1 MERSEASDIRE
12 RRRRACAAPGFRFAQ
27 PGLQDLR
34 PDWPA
39 RLIPAAGA
47 AAAIYLVA
55 VPLAML
61 IYAAFRGPADF
72 LPFEPGAQWT
82 IDNVRAVFTDP
93 IMYGDIIPDTLIF
106 VAGTVCLTTAIAL
119 TMAWLIERTDLAHRN
134 VWFALIV
141 FPTLVPIVVK
151 AIAWILL
158 LSPNA
163 GWINHLLRSLTGWS
177 GKGPVDV
184 FSMPGLI
191 VCQSL
196 AVAPLVFLQ
205 FTATLR
211 SMNPAYED
219 AARASGASTF
229 TTLRTVTAPM
239 LLPGLLAPI
248 ILITLITFEQ
258 FELPLIIG
266 LPGGINVFAYRIY
279 NELNPA
285 SGLPNYGRAAAISLP
300 FLAMGLVALFA
311 YNRAIRNAERFV
323 TVSGKSEGQRRLA
336 LGRWRWPAHVFLALY
351 VGLAA
356 VLPAL
361 ILLWTSLFGFAVP
374 GSVPLVRASLASYRA
389 LVADPLLWRAAGNSF
404 TVAILSALI
413 VTLLG
418 ALIAWIVTRSTFR
431 GRALLDALSFM
442 SLGIPA
448 VITGLAVM
456 VLYLSVP
463 IGIYGTVWILVI
475 AYSYRLAVTTRLA
488 RASIMQ
494 VHRELEEASEAAGA
508 RWLTTQLRILLP
520 LILPGLV
527 SAFLLLFIIGMQ
539 EFTIPFVLYSQD
551 NVVMS
556 VLIWQFFQGGEPGR
570 SAALAVV
577 MIVLVLPLV
586 VFARRYLAPG
596 G

>member
-1 MERSEASDIRE
+1 MSASLPVPQRVTT
-12 RRRRACAAPGFRFAQ
+12 
-27 PGLQDLR
+27 
-34 PDWPA
+34 DWSA
-39 RLIPAAGA
+39 YLIPAFGA
-47 AAAIYLVA
+47 AAAVYLIA

-82 IDNVRAVFTDP
+82 LDNVRSVFSDP
-93 IMYGDIIPDTLIF
+93 IMYGEIIPDTLTF
-106 VAGTVCLTTAIAL
+106 VAGTVCLTTAMAL
-119 TMAWLIERTDLAHRN
+119 TMAWLLERTDLSHRN
-134 VWFALIV
+134 VWFALII

-163 GWINHLLRSLTGWS
+163 GWINHLIRAATGWS
-177 GKGPVDV
+177 GKGPIDV

-191 VCQSL
+191 FCQSL
-196 AVAPLVFLQ
+196 SVAPFMFLQ
-205 FTATLR
+205 FSATLR
-211 SMNPAYED
+211 SMNPAFED
-219 AARASGASTF
+219 ASRGSGASTW
-229 TTLRTVTAPM
+229 TTLRRITLPVLM
-239 LLPGLLAPI
+239 PGLLAPV

-300 FLAMGLVALFA
+300 FLAMGLVALVA
-311 YNRAIRNAERFV
+311 YNYAIRHAEKFV
-323 TVSGKSEGQRRLA
+323 TVTGKAYVQQRIA
-336 LGRWRWPAHVFLALY
+336 LGAWRWPAYLFLASY

-361 ILLWTSLFGFAVP
+361 ILLWTSMYGFSVP
-374 GSVPLVRASLASYRA
+374 GSIALDQASLQSYRE
-389 LVADPLLWRAAGNSF
+389 LFADPMLWRAVGNSF

-418 ALIAWIVTRSTFR
+418 ALLAWIIARSTFP
-431 GRALLDALSFM
+431 GRWLLDGLSFM

-456 VLYLSVP
+456 VLYLSIPV
-463 IGIYGTVWILVI
+463 GIYGTVWILVI
-475 AYSYRLAVTTRLA
+475 AYSYRLAVSTRLS
-488 RASIMQ
+488 RSTIMQ
-494 VHRELEEASEAAGA
+494 IHRELEEASEASGA
-508 RWLTTQLRILLP
+508 RWLTTQVRILLP
-520 LILPGLV
+520 LIMPGLV
-527 SAFLLLFIIGMQ
+527 SAFLLLFIIGMR

-570 SAALAVV
+570 SAALAIL
-577 MIVLVLPLV
+577 MIVMVLPLV
-586 VFARRYLAPG
+586 MFARRFLVTRG
-596 G
+596 TGE

>member
-1 MERSEASDIRE
+1 MKTDW
-12 RRRRACAAPGFRFAQ
+12 AARVV
-27 PGLQDLR
+27 
-34 PDWPA
+34 PA
-39 RLIPAAGA
+39 LGA
-47 AAAIYLVA
+47 AAAVYLIA

-61 IYAAFRGPADF
+61 VYAAFRGPADF

-82 IDNVRAVFTDP
+82 FDNVRTVFTDP
-93 IMYGDIIPDTLIF
+93 VMYGEIVPDTLIF
-106 VAGTVCLTTAIAL
+106 VAGTVGLSTLMAL
-119 TMAWLIERTDLAHRN
+119 TMAWLIERTDLRYRN
-134 VWFALIV
+134 VWFALVI
-141 FPTLVPIVVK
+141 FPTLIPIVVK

-163 GWINHLLRSLTGWS
+163 GWINHLIRSATGWS
-177 GKGPVDV
+177 GKGPIDV

-191 VCQSL
+191 LCQSL
-196 AVAPLVFLQ
+196 SVAPFMVLQ
-205 FTATLR
+205 FSATLR
-211 SMNPAYED
+211 SMNPAFED
-219 AARASGASTF
+219 ASRGSGASTWM
-229 TTLRTVTAPM
+229 TLRRITLPV
-239 LLPGLLAPI
+239 LLPGLLAPV
-248 ILITLITFEQ
+248 ILVTLVTFEQ

-300 FLAMGLVALFA
+300 FLAMGLMALVA
-311 YNRAIRNAERFV
+311 YNYAIRNAEKFV
-323 TVSGKSEGQRRLA
+323 TVTGKAYAQRRIP
-336 LGRWRWPAHVFLALY
+336 LGLWRWPVHLFLALY

-361 ILLWTSLFGFAVP
+361 ILLWTSLYGFSVP
-374 GSVPLVRASLASYRA
+374 GSVALDQASVQSYRQ
-389 LVADPLLWRAAGNSF
+389 LFADPMLWRAVRNSF

-413 VTLLG
+413 VTFLG
-418 ALIAWIVTRSTFR
+418 ALLAWIIARSTFR
-431 GRALLDALSFM
+431 GRWLLDGLSFM

-475 AYSYRLAVTTRLA
+475 AYSYRLAVSTRLS

-494 VHRELEEASEAAGA
+494 VHRELEEASDASGA
-508 RWLTTQLRILLP
+508 RWLTTQTRIMLP
-520 LILPGLV
+520 LIMPGLV
-527 SAFLLLFIIGMQ
+527 SVFLLLFIIGMR
-539 EFTIPFVLYSQD
+539 EFTIPFVLYSQE

-570 SAALAVV
+570 SAALATL
-577 MIVLVLPLV
+577 MIAMVLPLV
-586 VFARRYLAPG
+586 VFARRYLVSRG
-596 G
+596 GGD

>member
-1 MERSEASDIRE
+1 MAVRTDWSS
-12 RRRRACAAPGFRFAQ
+12 RA
-27 PGLQDLR
+27 
-34 PDWPA
+34 
-39 RLIPAAGA
+39 IPALGA
-47 AAAIYLVA
+47 AAAIYLIA

-82 IDNVRAVFTDP
+82 FDNIRAVFTDP
-93 IMYGDIIPDTLIF
+93 VMYGEIIPDTLIF
-106 VAGTVCLTTAIAL
+106 VAGTVCLTTLMAL
-119 TMAWLIERTDLAHRN
+119 AMAWLLERTDLRYRN
-134 VWFALIV
+134 VWFALII

-163 GWINHLLRSLTGWS
+163 GWINHLIRSTTGWS
-177 GKGPVDV
+177 GKGPIDV

-191 VCQSL
+191 FCQSL
-196 AVAPLVFLQ
+196 SVAPFMFLQ
-205 FTATLR
+205 FSATLR
-211 SMNPAYED
+211 SMNPAFED
-219 AARASGASTF
+219 ASRGSGASTW
-229 TTLRTVTAPM
+229 TTLRRITLPV

-248 ILITLITFEQ
+248 ILVTLITFEQ

-300 FLAMGLVALFA
+300 FLAMGLIALVA
-311 YNRAIRNAERFV
+311 YNHAIRNAEKFV
-323 TVSGKSEGQRRLA
+323 TVTGKAYVQRRIA
-336 LGRWRWPAHVFLALY
+336 LGRWRWPAHLFLAFY

-361 ILLWTSLFGFAVP
+361 ILLWTSVYGFAVP
-374 GSVPLVRASLASYRA
+374 GSVPLNQASLESYRQ
-389 LVADPLLWRAAGNSF
+389 LFADPMLWRAVRNSF
-404 TVAILSALI
+404 IVAILSALI

-418 ALIAWIVTRSTFR
+418 ALLAWIITRSTFR
-431 GRALLDALSFM
+431 GRWLLDGLSFM

-475 AYSYRLAVTTRLA
+475 AYSYRLAVSTRLS
-488 RASIMQ
+488 RATIMQ
-494 VHRELEEASEAAGA
+494 VHRELEEASDASGA
-508 RWLTTQLRILLP
+508 RWLTTQTRILLP
-520 LILPGLV
+520 LIMPGLV
-527 SAFLLLFIIGMQ
+527 SVFLLLFIIGMR
-539 EFTIPFVLYSQD
+539 EFTIPFVLYSQE

-570 SAALAVV
+570 SAALATL
-577 MIVLVLPLV
+577 MIVMVLPLV
-586 VFARRYLAPG
+586 VLARRYLAARG
-596 G
+596 AGE